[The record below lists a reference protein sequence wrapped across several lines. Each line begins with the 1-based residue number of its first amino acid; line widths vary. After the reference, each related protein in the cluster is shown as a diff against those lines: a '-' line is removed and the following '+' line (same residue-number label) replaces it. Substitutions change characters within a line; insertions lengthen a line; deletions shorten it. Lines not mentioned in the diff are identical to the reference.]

1 MNSLVSP
8 SAEHAAEQAA
18 ALIAK
23 AVSARPGLV
32 LGLATGET
40 MRPVYAA
47 LVRDHH
53 SNGTCWQ
60 RVTVFNLD
68 DYVGLPAAHPASF
81 RRFMRETLFDH
92 IDIFPG
98 RCRMP
103 DGLADDLAREAR
115 DYEAKIAA
123 AGGIDLQLL
132 GIGGN
137 GHIAFNEP
145 GSDFA
150 GRTGVVALA
159 PTTLAAAR
167 ASFERADEVPLR
179 GLTMGIGTILEA
191 RRILLVATGAGKAR
205 AVAGAFGG
213 TADPA
218 CPASALQAHPDV
230 TLLLDPAAAAAL
242 WG

>member
-1 MNSLVSP
+1 MKFLICP

-18 ALIAK
+18 ALIAE
-23 AVSARPGLV
+23 AVAARLGLV

-47 LVRDHH
+47 LARDHR

-60 RVTVFNLD
+60 GVTVFNLD
-68 DYVGLPAAHPASF
+68 DYVGVPAAHPASF
-81 RRFMRETLFDH
+81 HRFMRETLFDH
-92 IDIFPG
+92 IDIAPG
-98 RCRMP
+98 RCYMP
-103 DGLADDLAREAR
+103 NGLADDLAWGAR
-115 DYEAKIAA
+115 DYEARIAA

-132 GIGGN
+132 GIGSN

-150 GRTGVVALA
+150 GRTGAVALA
-159 PTTLAAAR
+159 PTTRAAAR
-167 ASFERADEVPLR
+167 AAFDREDEVPLR

-205 AVAGAFGG
+205 AIADAFGG
-213 TADPA
+213 SADPA
-218 CPASALQAHPDV
+218 CPASALQAHPDATV
-230 TLLLDPAAAAAL
+230 LLDSAAAAAL
-242 WG
+242 